1 MPTGS
6 EASRTLSGAVRRGFR
21 VFGLGAVSLL
31 TTALLLPILVMAQ
44 DTPRPTPTPHW
55 ITAPSLPVRGPLISG
70 TPIPP
75 GAMVP
80 TPGMKPPP
88 VHPVQIT
95 IDNHVFSMRPGPCA
109 SRVQAAIDADDDL
122 FTGDKACDSLI
133 RQARTIQRQKDAEDP
148 AYARAMHATPVPT
161 PAQSDDGETR

>member
-1 MPTGS
+1 MPTAPKPGH
-6 EASRTLSGAVRRGFR
+6 GAAQSDRRG
-21 VFGLGAVSLL
+21 LQALWLIAASLL
-31 TTALLLPILVMAQ
+31 TLFVLGVDAMAQ
-44 DTPRPTPTPHW
+44 DSPQTTPTPHW
-55 ITAPSLPVRGPLISG
+55 ITAPSLPVRGPLISH

-88 VHPVQIT
+88 EHPVQIT
-95 IDNHVFSMRPGPCA
+95 IDNYVFSMRPGPCA
-109 SRVQAAIDADDDL
+109 FRVQAAIDADKDI

-148 AYARAMHATPVPT
+148 AYVRAMHATPVPT
-161 PAQSDDGETR
+161 PDLSNDDEIH

>member
-1 MPTGS
+1 M
-6 EASRTLSGAVRRGFR
+6 
-21 VFGLGAVSLL
+21 AVSLEADHGVSHSERRGWQALWLIAASLL
-31 TTALLLPILVMAQ
+31 TLFVLGVDAMAQ
-44 DTPRPTPTPHW
+44 DSPQPTPTPHW
-55 ITAPSLPVRGPLISG
+55 ITAPSLPVRGPIISH

-88 VHPVQIT
+88 EHPVQIT
-95 IDNHVFSMRPGPCA
+95 IDNYVFSMRPGPCA
-109 SRVQAAIDADDDL
+109 SRVRAAIDADDDL
-122 FTGDKACDSLI
+122 FTGDRACDSLI

-161 PAQSDDGETR
+161 PDLSGDDETH